1 MAVMPQ
7 PLVLY
12 SLVARSRVQNCIETK
27 SLAKEDGWHIGLRE
41 KLVGAVEREIKYA
54 ERVDKDSHMVLR
66 ITFHPLGVAHFTTS
80 FGDATYQFKPVL
92 HKVAYGGKTD
102 WGCWR
107 FIQDLPLSMTS
118 SAGEPM
124 VSTELLDIC

>member
-12 SLVARSRVQNCIETK
+12 SLVARSRVQNCIEAK

-41 KLVGAVEREIKYA
+41 KLVDAVEREIKYA
-54 ERVDKDSHMVLR
+54 ERVDEDSHMVLR

-92 HKVAYGGKTD
+92 HKVAYGGMTD

-107 FIQDLPLSMTS
+107 FI
-118 SAGEPM
+118 
-124 VSTELLDIC
+124 